1 MEDRRFE
8 VRAAAGLSFGAALV
22 HVWAMPEH
30 LGEWWG
36 YGLFFL
42 LVAAAQGFYGVA
54 VLRWPRPPLF
64 LIGAVGNLGVVG
76 LYVLTRTVGVPF
88 FGPHAGVVERGGA
101 LGLTATAMEVV
112 LVAVL
117 VASLRFAR
125 RAGAPNS
132 IQGVPGTGILRAEES
147 GEGFSRRDFLRT
159 AGVAGALGVSGGALG
174 LRAAG
179 VTGASLGAAG
189 VALGAH
195 AGPAHAQGNSGGK
208 VAGDAG
214 EHDAGAHEG
223 DVGRHGGTGDV
234 DLSRFDPS
242 EFLRDFYWGEE
253 RQEGGRTVREYEM
266 VAQDMEIEVAPG
278 VFYPAW
284 TFNGQVPG
292 PTLRAREG
300 DRLRIVFKNEG
311 THPHTI
317 HFHGIHAANM
327 DGSFELV
334 GPGQEF
340 VYEFDAEPFGM
351 HLYHCHT
358 TPLRKHIEKGLY
370 GVFIIDPK
378 EGRPPAD
385 EMVMVMNGFDTNFDT
400 ENEVYTV
407 NGVAFHYQRHP
418 VKIKKGEPV
427 RVYLANFTEFD
438 LINSMHMHAN
448 FFDYYPTGTKLEPTE
463 FTDTK
468 MLAQGERGIMEFTYD
483 RPGLFMFHAHVNEF
497 AELGWLGFFEVEE

>member
-1 MEDRRFE
+1 MERSRKALW
-8 VRAAAGLSFGAALV
+8 VAAVLSVVAALA
-22 HVWAMPEH
+22 HLWAVPEH
-30 LGEWWG
+30 FREWWG
-36 YGLFFL
+36 YGIFFL
-42 LVAAAQGFYGVA
+42 AAAAGQGGYGGILPGRPRPYLLLLGVA
-54 VLRWPRPPLF
+54 
-64 LIGAVGNLGVVG
+64 GNLAVVA
-76 LYVLTRTVGVPF
+76 LYVVTRTVGVPF
-88 FGPHAGVVERGGA
+88 FGPHAWEVEGVGA
-101 LGLTATAMEVV
+101 LGLTAT
-112 LVAVL
+112 VAEL
-117 VASLRFAR
+117 ALIVALAALLRSAR
-125 RAGAPNS
+125 RPNTAGTAHGAELVRADKS
-132 IQGVPGTGILRAEES
+132 GAGV
-147 GEGFSRRDFLRT
+147 SRRDFLRT
-159 AGVAGALGVSGGALG
+159 AGVAGAVGISGGALG

-179 VTGASLGAAG
+179 VTGSLGAAG

-195 AGPAHAQGNSGGK
+195 TEPAHAQGNSGGK
-208 VAGDAG
+208 VAGDAA
-214 EHDAGAHEG
+214 EHDAGGHEG
-223 DVGRHGGTGDV
+223 DVGQHGGTGDV

-266 VAQDMEIEVAPG
+266 VAQDAEIEVAPG

-300 DRLRIVFKNEG
+300 DRLRVVFKNRG

-327 DGSFELV
+327 DGALELV

-378 EGRPPAD
+378 EERPPAD

-418 VKIKKGEPV
+418 VKIKKGGPV

-483 RPGLFMFHAHVNEF
+483 YPGLFMFHAHVNEF

>member
-1 MEDRRFE
+1 MKDRRFV
-8 VRAAAGLSFGAALV
+8 VRVAVGLALGAALV
-22 HVWAMPEH
+22 HVWAMPGH
-30 LGEWWG
+30 FAEWWG
-36 YGLFFL
+36 YGAFFL
-42 LVAAAQGFYGVA
+42 LVAVAQGLYGLA
-54 VLRWPRPPLF
+54 LLARPGRALF
-64 LIGAVGNLGVVG
+64 FLGIGGNLAVVS
-76 LYVLTRTVGVPF
+76 LYVVTRTVGVPF
-88 FGPHAGVVERGGA
+88 FGPHAGEVEAVGLTDSVAAVLEVALVVALGA
-101 LGLTATAMEVV
+101 LCWRARLPEVSSPV
-112 LVAVL
+112 GPVWGSGAARVGAVG
-117 VASLRFAR
+117 S
-125 RAGAPNS
+125 
-132 IQGVPGTGILRAEES
+132 GV
-147 GEGFSRRDFLRT
+147 SRRDFLRAAGAVGAVGAS
-159 AGVAGALGVSGGALG
+159 AGV
-174 LRAAG
+174 
-179 VTGASLGAAG
+179 
-189 VALGAH
+189 LGAH
-195 AGPAHAQGNSGGK
+195 AGRAAGQGNSGGK

-223 DVGRHGGTGDV
+223 DVGEHGGTGDV

-253 RQEGGRTVREYEM
+253 RREGGRTVREYEM
-266 VAQDMEIEVAPG
+266 VAEDAEIEVAPG

-300 DRLRIVFKNEG
+300 DRLRVVFKNRG

-327 DGSFELV
+327 DGSLELV
-334 GPGQEF
+334 APGQEF

-418 VKIKKGEPV
+418 VKIKKGGPV

-483 RPGLFMFHAHVNEF
+483 RLGLFMFHAHVNEF

>member
-1 MEDRRFE
+1 MGRKSNL
-8 VRAAAGLSFGAALV
+8 VYMVAALSV
-22 HVWAMPEH
+22 VAALTHFWVIPEH
-30 LGEWWG
+30 FEEWWG
-36 YGLFFL
+36 YGVFFL
-42 LVAAAQGFYGVA
+42 AAAVAQGVYGLALVRRRDPGRA
-54 VLRWPRPPLF
+54 LL
-64 LIGAVGNLGVVG
+64 LLGIVGNLALVV
-76 LYVLTRTVGVPF
+76 LYATTRTVGVPF
-88 FGPHAGVVERGGA
+88 FGPHAGEVEGMG
-101 LGLTATAMEVV
+101 V
-112 LVAVL
+112 LDLSAVL
-117 VASLRFAR
+117 AEAALVVALAVLLRPGR
-125 RAGAPNS
+125 RQAGAVEPVGANAPG
-132 IQGVPGTGILRAEES
+132 QGV
-147 GEGFSRRDFLRT
+147 SRRDFLRT
-159 AGVAGALGVSGGALG
+159 AGIAGALGVSGGALG
-174 LRAAG
+174 LRTAG
-179 VTGASLGAAG
+179 VTGALGAAG
-189 VALGAH
+189 VAAGAH
-195 AGPAHAQGNSGGK
+195 AGSAHGQEL
-208 VAGDAG
+208 DAG
-214 EHDAGAHEG
+214 GHEG
-223 DVGRHGGTGDV
+223 DVGQHGGQGDV

-242 EFLRDFYWGEE
+242 KFLRDFYWGEE
-253 RQEGGRTVREYEM
+253 RQEGGRTVREYEL
-266 VAQDMEIEVAPG
+266 VAEDTEIEVAPG

-284 TFNGQVPG
+284 TFNGGVPG

-300 DRLRIVFKNEG
+300 DRVRVTFKNEG
-311 THPHTI
+311 THPHTV

-327 DGSFELV
+327 DGTFELV

-418 VKIKKGEPV
+418 ISIKKGELV

-463 FTDTK
+463 YTDTK
-468 MLAQGERGIMEFTYD
+468 MLAQGERGIMEFTYG
-483 RPGLFMFHAHVNEF
+483 RTGNFMFHAHVNEF
-497 AELGWLGFFEVEE
+497 AELGWLGFFKVEE

>member
-1 MEDRRFE
+1 MAT
-8 VRAAAGLSFGAALV
+8 RAWISYLAGALSLVAALAHLWV
-22 HVWAMPEH
+22 MPEH
-30 LGEWWG
+30 FEEWWG
-36 YGLFFL
+36 YGVFFL
-42 LVAAAQGFYGVA
+42 SAAVVQGLYGV
-54 VLRWPRPPLF
+54 VLLRRPGRTL
-64 LIGAVGNLGVVG
+64 LLLGLVGNLALVL
-76 LYVLTRTVGVPF
+76 LYTVTRTAGVPF
-88 FGPHAGVVERGGA
+88 FGPHAGEVEGMGA
-101 LGLTATAMEVV
+101 LGLSAVFAEAALVGALVV
-112 LVAVL
+112 L
-117 VASLRFAR
+117 LRPERRLGVVEPAR
-125 RAGAPNS
+125 TGE
-132 IQGVPGTGILRAEES
+132 PGQ
-147 GEGFSRRDFLRT
+147 GFSRRDFLRT
-159 AGVAGALGVSGGALG
+159 AGVAGALGISGGALG

-179 VTGASLGAAG
+179 VTGALGAAG
-189 VALGAH
+189 VAAGVH
-195 AGPAHAQGNSGGK
+195 AGSAHGQEM
-208 VAGDAG
+208 DAG
-214 EHDAGAHEG
+214 GHEG
-223 DVGRHGGTGDV
+223 DVGQHGGQGDV

-242 EFLRDFYWGEE
+242 KFLRDFYWGEE
-253 RQEGGRTVREYEM
+253 RQESGRTVREYEL
-266 VAQDMEIEVAPG
+266 VSQDVEIEVAPG

-300 DRLRIVFKNEG
+300 DLVRVTFKNRG

-327 DGSFELV
+327 DGTFELV

-351 HLYHCHT
+351 HLYHCHV

-370 GVFIIDPK
+370 GVFIVDPK

-418 VKIKKGEPV
+418 IKIKKGEPV

-438 LINSMHMHAN
+438 LINSMHIHAN

-463 FTDTK
+463 YTDTK
-468 MLAQGERGIMEFTYD
+468 MLAQGERGIMEFTYG
-483 RPGLFMFHAHVNEF
+483 RTGNFMFHAHVNEF

>member
-1 MEDRRFE
+1 
-8 VRAAAGLSFGAALV
+8 
-22 HVWAMPEH
+22 
-30 LGEWWG
+30 
-36 YGLFFL
+36 
-42 LVAAAQGFYGVA
+42 
-54 VLRWPRPPLF
+54 
-64 LIGAVGNLGVVG
+64 
-76 LYVLTRTVGVPF
+76 
-88 FGPHAGVVERGGA
+88 
-101 LGLTATAMEVV
+101 
-112 LVAVL
+112 
-117 VASLRFAR
+117 
-125 RAGAPNS
+125 
-132 IQGVPGTGILRAEES
+132 
-147 GEGFSRRDFLRT
+147 LRT
-159 AGVAGALGVSGGALG
+159 AGVAGALGISGGALG

-179 VTGASLGAAG
+179 VTGALGAAG
-189 VALGAH
+189 VAASVH
-195 AGPAHAQGNSGGK
+195 AGPAHGQEM
-208 VAGDAG
+208 DAG
-214 EHDAGAHEG
+214 GHKG
-223 DVGRHGGTGDV
+223 DVGQHGGQGDV

-242 EFLRDFYWGEE
+242 KFLRDFYWGEE
-253 RQEGGRTVREYEM
+253 RQESGRTVREYEL
-266 VAQDMEIEVAPG
+266 VSQDVEIEVAPG

-300 DRLRIVFKNEG
+300 DLVRVTFKNRG

-327 DGSFELV
+327 DGTFELV

-351 HLYHCHT
+351 HLYHCHV

-370 GVFIIDPK
+370 GVFIVDPK
-378 EGRPPAD
+378 

-418 VKIKKGEPV
+418 IKIKKGEPV

-438 LINSMHMHAN
+438 LINSMHIHAN

-468 MLAQGERGIMEFTYD
+468 MLAQGERGIMEFTYG
-483 RPGLFMFHAHVNEF
+483 RTGNFMFHAHVNEF
-497 AELGWLGFFEVEE
+497 AELGWLGFFKVEE